1 MHPGLSRR
9 GFLKGS
15 SAAGLLLAGCG
26 TLPKAVSSKIKD
38 RLRIGMVGV
47 SGRGGSNLNGVA
59 GETIAA
65 LCDVDSRALTSAGQ
79 RFPQARLYSD
89 FRAMMD
95 PDLLDAVVVSTPDH
109 SHALPTKL
117 ALEAGLDV
125 YCEKPLTRTV
135 AEARRVTELAAKTGA
150 VTQMGIQIHSE
161 PNYRRVVEL
170 VQSGT
175 LGSVREVHVFC
186 AKNWSADR
194 LPQGSQLLPDHLDWD
209 LWLGGAPTRPYHSE
223 YLPGKWRRY
232 WDFGSGTMGDM
243 ACHYMDL
250 PFWALGLQFPQ
261 TVEAEGPP
269 VRPGSAP
276 DWLTVHYAFGPRGDQ
291 PPVRLTWSDGGA
303 RPSVLA
309 ELGLDD
315 WSDGVLF
322 IGDRGSLVSNYTD
335 YLLLPEE
342 KFADFEPPEPS
353 IPDSIGHYAEWIS
366 ACKTREGTSCDFS
379 YAGPLTESVLLG
391 VVAYRTGRRLDWKAD
406 SLQAIGNPE
415 ADGLIHRAY
424 RPGWEV

>member
-26 TLPKAVSSKIKD
+26 VLPKAVSSKIKD

-232 WDFGSGTMGDM
+232 WDF
-243 ACHYMDL
+243 
-250 PFWALGLQFPQ
+250 
-261 TVEAEGPP
+261 
-269 VRPGSAP
+269 
-276 DWLTVHYAFGPRGDQ
+276 
-291 PPVRLTWSDGGA
+291 
-303 RPSVLA
+303 
-309 ELGLDD
+309 
-315 WSDGVLF
+315 
-322 IGDRGSLVSNYTD
+322 
-335 YLLLPEE
+335 
-342 KFADFEPPEPS
+342 
-353 IPDSIGHYAEWIS
+353 
-366 ACKTREGTSCDFS
+366 
-379 YAGPLTESVLLG
+379 
-391 VVAYRTGRRLDWKAD
+391 
-406 SLQAIGNPE
+406 
-415 ADGLIHRAY
+415 
-424 RPGWEV
+424 